1 LSLALLSD
9 FFSSTISHSGSS
21 LEKLSMLFMAVGRSA
36 PRYQAT
42 ALLFSRSKKPQGYLY
57 EYFITVVRLCQETT
71 NYSKKSALAQLSSN
85 FVDSELKKIQ
95 SELGLW
101 ENSIK
106 EEVTLLSSYT
116 IEEEAKESS
125 MFRRLILKYVDSDSY
140 RRNMEARIQFLDAC
154 SIYDYATSWKQARK
168 KGSATW
174 FTSNVTYQTWKNR
187 LDTCSLY
194 LTGKLGSGK
203 TIIMASIIDDLN
215 LFASK
220 GIVLYFF
227 CRPGISESLK
237 PRTIIGCL
245 ARQLLQQSGDFD
257 NMDELIRETRPVYD
271 SDDLIRMIHRTLSM
285 STKAYYFVLDGVD
298 ECAENEKEE
307 IFRLLK
313 RLQGKSDLLL
323 CVSFRDTVPETMK
336 QVEVFP
342 PIFMGK
348 YAPLRTLP
356 IPAENPDIQDFID
369 AELEARLE
377 SGKLSVSNPAII
389 LEIRDALE
397 GGTQGM

>member
-1 LSLALLSD
+1 
-9 FFSSTISHSGSS
+9 
-21 LEKLSMLFMAVGRSA
+21 MAC
-36 PRYQAT
+36 T
-42 ALLFSRSKKPQGYLY
+42 
-57 EYFITVVRLCQETT
+57 
-71 NYSKKSALAQLSSN
+71 
-85 FVDSELKKIQ
+85 
-95 SELGLW
+95 
-101 ENSIK
+101 
-106 EEVTLLSSYT
+106 
-116 IEEEAKESS
+116 
-125 MFRRLILKYVDSDSY
+125 
-140 RRNMEARIQFLDAC
+140 
-154 SIYDYATSWKQARK
+154 
-168 KGSATW
+168 
-174 FTSNVTYQTWKNR
+174 
-187 LDTCSLY
+187 
-194 LTGKLGSGK
+194 
-203 TIIMASIIDDLN
+203 IDDLN

-271 SDDLIRMIHRTLSM
+271 SDDLIRMIHRTLSV
-285 STKAYYFVLDGVD
+285 STKAYYFVPDGVD